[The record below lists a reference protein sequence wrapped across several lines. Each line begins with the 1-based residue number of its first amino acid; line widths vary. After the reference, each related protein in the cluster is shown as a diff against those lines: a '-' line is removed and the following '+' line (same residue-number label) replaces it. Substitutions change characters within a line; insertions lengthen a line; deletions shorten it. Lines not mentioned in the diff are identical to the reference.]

1 MIKIRQDYAALKKPV
16 LNVIMAEF
24 FIQLISSS
32 LLFILPLYMRSV
44 SYTDGQIAG
53 HISFRFLG
61 VVLTTLPLGFLIK
74 GRKLKGFFITTG
86 IFIPLFTI
94 VSIEAIAYHIDWLI
108 SVAQF
113 FHGMFYAFTSVAM
126 LPYIL
131 RNEKR
136 ESQTE
141 AIALHFAIWSLGSV
155 VGGWMIGF
163 LNLLS
168 PHLFTE
174 RNVLTLIGVIGF
186 ANLYFLWKSGNEEY
200 VPDSQNKKIRP
211 HKDFDWKIIS
221 YTLIPNVLIAIGA
234 GLAIPFIGLF
244 FANVH
249 AMRTGVFALVTS
261 SSSILVVVATL
272 YIPFLKR
279 RFGMR
284 AAITNIQII
293 AVLALMLMAATEY
306 FKMYQFAVIVAVGAY
321 FIRSPLMN
329 MVGPLTSELS
339 MHYVG
344 EKNRE
349 IVSALISAIS
359 SGGYFVSAIIF
370 KKLRDDGMNYAS
382 IFFITATFYFGAVI
396 FYYLMSGRYLREVKA
411 K

>member
-108 SVAQF
+108 SMAQF
-113 FHGMFYAFTSVAM
+113 FHGVFYAFTSVAM

-131 RNEKR
+131 RNERK

-141 AIALHFAIWSLGSV
+141 AIALHFAVWSLGSV

-174 RNVLTLIGVIGF
+174 RNVLTIIGIIGF
-186 ANLYFLWKSGNEEY
+186 ANLYFLWKSGKEEL
-200 VPDSQNKKIRP
+200 VPASQKQKN
-211 HKDFDWKIIS
+211 
-221 YTLIPNVLIAIGA
+221 
-234 GLAIPFIGLF
+234 
-244 FANVH
+244 
-249 AMRTGVFALVTS
+249 TS
-261 SSSILVVVATL
+261 A
-272 YIPFLKR
+272 
-279 RFGMR
+279 
-284 AAITNIQII
+284 
-293 AVLALMLMAATEY
+293 
-306 FKMYQFAVIVAVGAY
+306 
-321 FIRSPLMN
+321 
-329 MVGPLTSELS
+329 
-339 MHYVG
+339 
-344 EKNRE
+344 
-349 IVSALISAIS
+349 
-359 SGGYFVSAIIF
+359 
-370 KKLRDDGMNYAS
+370 
-382 IFFITATFYFGAVI
+382 
-396 FYYLMSGRYLREVKA
+396 
-411 K
+411 